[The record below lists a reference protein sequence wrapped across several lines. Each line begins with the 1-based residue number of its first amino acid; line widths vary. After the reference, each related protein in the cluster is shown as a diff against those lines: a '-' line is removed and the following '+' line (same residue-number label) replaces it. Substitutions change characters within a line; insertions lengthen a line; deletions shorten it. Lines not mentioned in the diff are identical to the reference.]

1 MEREHRGGKET
12 TSWNPDDQR
21 YRRKFGIENSDCSS
35 EVIQVAIKHFSDVAF
50 LVSYRSASK
59 ELYGMIACQLSELHR

>member
-21 YRRKFGIENSDCSS
+21 DRRKFGIEDSDRGS

-50 LVSYRSASK
+50 LV
-59 ELYGMIACQLSELHR
+59 